1 MLVYYDL
8 RGSQHHVVLV
18 FFLILRYSKKLS
30 SLRYLEGYIY
40 FLKDGRTGESERMLC
55 VFNLFVSH
63 ATLVFWFFG
72 YVSCPTFRKDS
83 KRNYFSSK
91 IFFLICW
98 ILMVDSLV
106 HYVDHLSCIVKEL
119 MV

>member
-18 FFLILRYSKKLS
+18 FFFNFAIFEKIFEFEIFGRI
-30 SLRYLEGYIY
+30 YI
-40 FLKDGRTGESERMLC
+40 LKDGRTGESERMLC
-55 VFNLFVSH
+55 VFNLFVYH
-63 ATLVFWFFG
+63 ATLVFLFFG

-91 IFFLICW
+91 IVFLICW